1 MLGVTE
7 IKKLDKEVRESCEHR
22 AKLTLRE
29 YVDKLN
35 EDILHDEE
43 FIGNIRDKIIKRME
57 DGVFYLGR
65 DYFVD
70 DYCVKTQSLSI
81 NYHEFISDKTNLTSE
96 ACKARVS
103 HLYEERNDILD
114 TLYSRPS
121 DDELQKVYDYILSS
135 KPTIECAK

>member
-1 MLGVTE
+1 MLGVSE
-7 IKKLDKEVRESCEHR
+7 IKRIDKEVRESCEHR
-22 AKLTLRE
+22 VKLAHRE

-70 DYCVKTQSLSI
+70 EYCI
-81 NYHEFISDKTNLTSE
+81 NAQHLGISYYEFVPDKTNLTSE

-103 HLYEERNDILD
+103 HLYEERNEILD
-114 TLYSRPS
+114 ILYSRPN

>member
-1 MLGVTE
+1 MLGVSE
-7 IKKLDKEVRESCEHR
+7 IKRLDKEVRESCEHR
-22 AKLTLRE
+22 VKLAHRE

-65 DYFVD
+65 DYFSD
-70 DYCVKTQSLSI
+70 GYCIRTQSFAIS
-81 NYHEFISDKTNLTSE
+81 YHDFISDKSDLTSE
-96 ACKARVS
+96 ACEERVH
-103 HLYEERNDILD
+103 HLYEERNEFLDI
-114 TLYSRPS
+114 LYSRP
-121 DDELQKVYDYILSS
+121 DVDELQKVYDYILSS